1 MRLFGSMAAENL
13 SVWPEIEKAEKENR
27 RELVLQGAGVDEK
40 IKTGG
45 GIHPRLYSLNLLNY
59 LEISQCTSLREI
71 HENIKNL
78 SHLQSL
84 ILCRNKIAL
93 VPKSIGELKSLKVL
107 DLSVNELQA
116 LPEEICSLS
125 ELTTLNVSCNRL
137 TALPDGLSRCTK
149 LSSINVGKNALECL
163 PEDLCSSKLELL
175 NTVIASDNSIEQL
188 NSDIYN
194 LSALKVSF
202 PL

>member
-1 MRLFGSMAAENL
+1 MAAGNL
-13 SVWPEIEKAEKENR
+13 GVWLEIEKAEKENR
-27 RELVLQGAGVDEK
+27 RELVLQGAAVDEK
-40 IKTGG
+40 IKKSD
-45 GIHPRLYSLNLLNY
+45 GIHPRLYSLSLLNY
-59 LEISQCTSLREI
+59 LEISQCPSLYEI

-84 ILCRNKIAL
+84 ILCRNKISS

-116 LPEEICSLS
+116 LPEEICALS
-125 ELTTLNVSCNRL
+125 ELTALNVSCNSI

-149 LSSINVGKNALECL
+149 LSSINVGKNALVCL

-175 NTVIASDNSIEQL
+175 NTVIASENIIEQL
-188 NSDIYN
+188 SSDIHN
-194 LSALKVSF
+194 LPALKVCFSHEF
-202 PL
+202 SEI